1 MSYFEKVSRLIV
13 MTCLAGS
20 IPFVCQTVAASAVQA
35 VPIGQQT
42 TVQVTGSV
50 FDQVTG
56 EPVIGANVIEKGTT
70 NGTVTDLDGKFTL
83 NAPTGAVLVIS
94 YVGYV
99 SMEVQA
105 SASPMQIRIKE
116 DSQALEEIVVVGYS
130 TQRRESLTGSLQT
143 LNNEKI
149 ITATTPSIE
158 NMLQGKAPG
167 VYVAPG
173 NGRPGSR
180 GSIVIRGVSSLNG
193 VIDPLWVIDG
203 VIVGTASDYTLN
215 PNDVESMTIL
225 KDAASTAIYGS
236 QGANGVIVVTT
247 KRPDGNKLSVNVSA
261 KFGLSNLDNGN
272 LEVMNGAELYDY
284 FKSFPNQE
292 MINFPRYNEQLRNS
306 NYDWWKLA
314 TQTGVAQDYN
324 VSISGGSQALKSYFS
339 LGYYNEEGAVKG
351 YEFTRYSMRYRT
363 EYKPFDWL
371 SVKPMVTGSRR
382 SADDRQYSVSAMYSN
397 LPWDSPYLEDGK
409 TPTPNR
415 SSTWVNSVG
424 TNYLYDLQWNKT
436 GNTRYSFMG
445 NIDFDIRLNE
455 WLTFASVNNFTW
467 DNYAAQTYTD
477 PRSDVGSGVAGRL
490 AEYNYKTER
499 RYTSQLLR
507 FNRLFD
513 KHSVNALVAYEF
525 SDYTYKTLG
534 AIATGFVPGF
544 EVLDVTAKPEKTQ
557 GYVDASAIQSFLFN
571 ANYAYD
577 NKYLA
582 QVSAR
587 RDGAS
592 NFGDHAKYGNFYSLS
607 GGWIINKEDF
617 FRADWVDLLKLR
629 AAYGSVGNR
638 PSSLY
643 PQYDLYNVSGSYNGV
658 AGALINQIG
667 NKDLTWEKTYTL
679 GLGVDFSF
687 LEHFRLNVDYYN
699 KRTDNT
705 LFQVPIPGITGV
717 TFIWKNIG
725 TVSNQGIEVVA
736 GADIVKRKDVQW
748 SVDFN
753 IGMNRNRVE
762 SLYKDS
768 IAVSAIN
775 VAGSAQRILIEGRS
789 SDTWYMQEWAGV
801 NPETGA
807 PQWYKTEKDTRERV
821 ITEKYA
827 EADKVASEA
836 YTPDF
841 FGGFST
847 SLRWKQL
854 DVNALFSYSVGGSIY
869 NYARMEYDAD
879 GTYTDRNQM
888 KLMDGW
894 SRWKQKGDIATHPLA
909 VYNNSSNSNSTST
922 RYLEDGSFLKLRS
935 LSLGYN
941 LPLRKWSIQNLRLSF
956 TAENLLTLTRYSG
969 VDPEISVDGNGKI
982 TGTGTT
988 NYPTTRK
995 FMFGINLTL

>member
-1 MSYFEKVSRLIV
+1 MKEKFSIFYLSKTPMRQVKRAVVMFTLLAAGLTAMAQTGVRVKGVVTSDADRLP
-13 MTCLAGS
+13 LAG
-20 IPFVCQTVAASAVQA
+20 V
-35 VPIGQQT
+35 
-42 TVQVTGSV
+42 
-50 FDQVTG
+50 
-56 EPVIGANVIEKGTT
+56 NVIQKGTT
-70 NGTVTDLDGKFTL
+70 NGVITGIDGNYELSVPEGAQLDFSYIGFLTQQVTVTAGRT
-83 NAPTGAVLVIS
+83 VIN
-94 YVGYV
+94 V
-99 SMEVQA
+99 A
-105 SASPMQIRIKE
+105 LRE

-130 TQRRESLTGSLQT
+130 SQRRESLTGSLQT

-149 ITATTPSIE
+149 VTATTPSIE

-193 VIDPLWVIDG
+193 IVDPLWVIDG
-203 VIVGTASDYTLN
+203 VIVGTSSNYTLN

-247 KRPDGNKLSVNVSA
+247 KRPDANKLSVNVSS
-261 KFGLSNLDNGN
+261 KFGLNGLDNGN

-284 FKSFPNQE
+284 FKSFSNQE
-292 MINFPRYNEQLRNS
+292 MISFPRWNDQLRNS

-324 VSISGGSQALKSYFS
+324 VSVSGGSNTLKSYFS

-351 YEFTRYSMRYRT
+351 YEFTRYSIRYRT
-363 EYKPFDWL
+363 EYKPFERL
-371 SVKPMVTGSRR
+371 SIKPTITGSRR

-397 LPWDSPYLEDGK
+397 LPWDSPYLDDGK

-415 SSTWVNSVG
+415 SSSWVNNTG
-424 TNYLYDLQWNKT
+424 TNYLYDLQWNKS

-445 NIDFDIRLNE
+445 NIDIDLRITD
-455 WLTFASVNNFTW
+455 WLTFSSVNNFTW
-467 DNYAAQTYTD
+467 DDYAAQSYTD
-477 PRSDVGSGVAGRL
+477 PRSDAGSGVTGRL
-490 AEYNYKTER
+490 AEYDYKTER
-499 RYTSQLLR
+499 RYTNQLLR
-507 FNRLFD
+507 FNRVFD
-513 KHSVNALVAYEF
+513 KHSVNALAAYEF
-525 SDYTYKTLG
+525 SDYKYKTLE
-534 AIATGFVPGF
+534 AVATGFVPGF
-544 EVLDVTAKPEKTQ
+544 EVLDVTALPEKTA
-557 GYVDASAIQSFLFN
+557 GYVNTSAIQSVLFN

-592 NFGDHAKYGNFYSLS
+592 NFGDNAKYGNFYSVS
-607 GGWIINKEDF
+607 AGWLINKEDF
-617 FRADWVDLLKLR
+617 FRAEWVDLLKLR

-638 PSSLY
+638 PGSLY
-643 PQYDLYNVSGSYNGV
+643 PQYDLYSVSGSYDGV
-658 AGALINQIG
+658 AGALISQIG

-679 GLGVDFSF
+679 GIGVDFSF
-687 LEHFRLNVDYYN
+687 LERFRLNVDYYD

-717 TFIWKNIG
+717 TNIWKNIG
-725 TVSNQGIEVVA
+725 EVSNQGVEVVA
-736 GADIVKRKDVQW
+736 GADIVKSKDLNW

-753 IGMNRNRVE
+753 IGMNRNKVE

-768 IAVSAIN
+768 ITVSAIN
-775 VAGSAQRILIEGRS
+775 VAGSASRILIQGRS

-807 PQWYKTEKDTRERV
+807 PQWYKTDRESGERV
-821 ITEKYA
+821 ITENYA
-827 EADKVASEA
+827 EADQVAGEA

-847 SLRWKQL
+847 DLKWKQFDL
-854 DVNALFSYSVGGSIY
+854 NALFSYSVGGDIY

-888 KLMDGW
+888 KLADGW
-894 SRWKQKGDIATHPLA
+894 SRWQKPGDIATHPLPA
-909 VYNNSSNSNSTST
+909 YNNSSKANSTST

-941 LPLRKWSIQNLRLSF
+941 LQLRQWNIRNLRLSLS
-956 TAENLLTLTRYSG
+956 AENIFTLTKYSG
-969 VDPEISVDGNGKI
+969 VDPEISVDDSGNI

-988 NYPTTRK
+988 NYPITRK
-995 FMFGINLTL
+995 FMFGINITL